1 MGHGIYELQVDKELD
16 KTMSSG
22 GASMAMHESQ
32 SRFMENMIAR
42 SKAFWDAHFAKLKE
56 IFPEQLEGVTVDD
69 IYHYVN
75 NVECSFIRTEAD
87 ELTYSM
93 HVLVRYEME
102 KAIMAGEVTAEQIP
116 QKWNALYKEYLGVDV
131 PSDTLGCLQDVHWAY
146 GEFGYF
152 PTYALGSAYSAQ
164 IYNAMQKDFD
174 IDKAVASNDMQ
185 KIKDWLRKH
194 VHKYG
199 SSKFSKEILLLA
211 TGEEFDPTYF
221 VDYLVN
227 KYTKLYNL

>member
-1 MGHGIYELQVDKELD
+1 M
-16 KTMSSG
+16 
-22 GASMAMHESQ
+22 
-32 SRFMENMIAR
+32 
-42 SKAFWDAHFAKLKE
+42 
-56 IFPEQLEGVTVDD
+56 
-69 IYHYVN
+69 
-75 NVECSFIRTEAD
+75 
-87 ELTYSM
+87 
-93 HVLVRYEME
+93 
-102 KAIMAGEVTAEQIP
+102 
-116 QKWNALYKEYLGVDV
+116 
-131 PSDTLGCLQDVHWAY
+131 QDVHWAY

-164 IYNAMQKDFD
+164 IYNAMHKDFD